1 MTERDEYRVA
11 LVLPMTRQILGVN
24 DSGTFR
30 LPRISIPKWT
40 RPAEELTGAI
50 DEQWH
55 IRSAVIDFLTDKSRQ
70 LTCAVVEARTKKWK
84 RAEVDLIPVEAQ
96 VISGH
101 DLSDCERAALNG
113 ILTGDCGARGPFSRL
128 GWVDD
133 AQEWIKS
140 AVDHHDVDFTD
151 HTRQLNACG
160 TFALV
165 RFGTKHGP
173 AYWLKAVGEP
183 NTHEFTVT
191 TNLARNCPEYLA
203 TLVCARSDWNAWVME
218 EVGQSLRRPVP
229 LSQAEQVV
237 TKFAEMQTK
246 LAGRAQDLLSFGCLD
261 HRIEVLRV
269 HLHELIAYLEEA
281 MERQVSTKVSPIS
294 KCRLRELEDI
304 LRDACAC
311 MLELG
316 IPDSLIHNDLNPGN
330 ILFDGSRYVFAD
342 WCEAYVG
349 NPFLVF
355 QQLCALVSRDQ
366 DESLPWVRQL
376 RVLYKHKWS
385 ALLAEPQMEQA
396 FTLTPL
402 LAVLSCLYGR
412 GTWLTS
418 SLRDD
423 SELQGYKRSLARYM
437 DRAAQNPRLIEAL
450 WH

>member
-1 MTERDEYRVA
+1 
-11 LVLPMTRQILGVN
+11 
-24 DSGTFR
+24 
-30 LPRISIPKWT
+30 
-40 RPAEELTGAI
+40 
-50 DEQWH
+50 
-55 IRSAVIDFLTDKSRQ
+55 
-70 LTCAVVEARTKKWK
+70 
-84 RAEVDLIPVEAQ
+84 
-96 VISGH
+96 
-101 DLSDCERAALNG
+101 
-113 ILTGDCGARGPFSRL
+113 
-128 GWVDD
+128 
-133 AQEWIKS
+133 
-140 AVDHHDVDFTD
+140 
-151 HTRQLNACG
+151 
-160 TFALV
+160 
-165 RFGTKHGP
+165 
-173 AYWLKAVGEP
+173 
-183 NTHEFTVT
+183 
-191 TNLARNCPEYLA
+191 
-203 TLVCARSDWNAWVME
+203 
-218 EVGQSLRRPVP
+218 
-229 LSQAEQVV
+229 
-237 TKFAEMQTK
+237 
-246 LAGRAQDLLSFGCLD
+246 
-261 HRIEVLRV
+261 
-269 HLHELIAYLEEA
+269 
-281 MERQVSTKVSPIS
+281 
-294 KCRLRELEDI
+294 
-304 LRDACAC
+304 